1 MSRPTRPAG
10 DYEDLLRRALHSAV
24 DPIEPADDGLER
36 IRARLT
42 TPDPL
47 PVAWVMAAYAEV
59 TGHARGWLESALAWL
74 QSVPQRMMPGPSSP
88 SGQPSGGYRLATPRW
103 PRLGRARLAAVL
115 AAVTLVLA
123 MSVSA
128 VTPFG
133 KLVLAQAAGLVNAI
147 TGAPPGPATGRQG

>member
-1 MSRPTRPAG
+1 MSGPAR

-47 PVAWVMAAYAEV
+47 PVAWVVAAYAEV
-59 TGHARGWLESALAWL
+59 AGRARGGLQSALAWL
-74 QSVPQRMMPGPSSP
+74 QSVAQRMMPGPPVQSRS
-88 SGQPSGGYRLATPRW
+88 SGQAPEGYGVAPSATSRR
-103 PRLGRARLAAVL
+103 PRLGRARLAAVV
-115 AAVTLVLA
+115 AAITLVVA

-128 VTPFG
+128 VTP
-133 KLVLAQAAGLVNAI
+133 
-147 TGAPPGPATGRQG
+147 